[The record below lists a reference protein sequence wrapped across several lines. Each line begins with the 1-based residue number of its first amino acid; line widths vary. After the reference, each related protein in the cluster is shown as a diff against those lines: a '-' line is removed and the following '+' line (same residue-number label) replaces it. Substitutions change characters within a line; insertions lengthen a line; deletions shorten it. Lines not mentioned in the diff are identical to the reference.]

1 MAKVVAFE
9 DYKVSTSQDQRTTAA
24 DNVGPTEND
33 IKRDTAVV
41 QPKTSQAST
50 EDLYPLSSQMR
61 PELAR
66 AWSLLDE
73 GLGYIGNAIKSL
85 QEHDDV
91 MASDD
96 AIMKFQALLPEL
108 FFCRT
113 IGEGFTTIIT
123 SVNHA
128 IVNFDGAPLTIPQL
142 KSLNAIIRRL
152 KTEIYINDDEANDEV
167 IKLQEIGFRVDPK
180 YISSLADILTDESIR

>member
-1 MAKVVAFE
+1 MAKVFAFE
-9 DYKVSTSQDQRTTAA
+9 DYKVLTSHDLRTTAA
-24 DNVGPTEND
+24 NHVPTEND
-33 IKRDTAVV
+33 ITRDTAVV
-41 QPKTSQAST
+41 QPKTSQASM

-73 GLGYIGNAIKSL
+73 GLAYIGNAIKSL

-96 AIMKFQALLPEL
+96 AIMNFQALLPEL

-152 KTEIYINDDEANDEV
+152 RTEIYISDDEANDEV

-180 YISSLADILTDESIR
+180 YISSLVEILTDESIR